1 MRQDDP
7 QNRCSPCGRNLF
19 PYSRRKE
26 RRKSGGSPP
35 KAVRESVTEVADLM
49 FPPDANMHGTVFGG
63 KVLQMVDKAASVCAM
78 RHAGKPVVTV
88 AMERVE
94 FLIPIRVGT
103 FLIAQARVHYVGRTS
118 MEIGVEV
125 YAEDMPGGTRQH
137 TNSCLVTMVAVD
149 AHGRP
154 TDVPGLLVETP
165 DEKQRWAAAEARRRA
180 RAKPGR
186 P

>member
-1 MRQDDP
+1 MPVER
-7 QNRCSPCGRNLF
+7 
-19 PYSRRKE
+19 RRKGA
-26 RRKSGGSPP
+26 SALIP
-35 KAVRESVTEVADLM
+35 KAVRESLTEVADLM

-78 RHAGKPVVTV
+78 RHAGKPCVTV

-94 FLIPIRVGT
+94 FLVPIRVGT
-103 FLIAQARVHYVGRTS
+103 FLIAQARVNYVGRTS
-118 MEIGVEV
+118 LEIGVEV

-149 AHGRP
+149 HRAQP
-154 TDVPGLLVETP
+154 TAVPPLMIETP
-165 DEKQRWAAAEARRRA
+165 DEQARWSAAEARRKA
-180 RAKPGR
+180 RQAPRR

>member
-1 MRQDDP
+1 MPAKRP
-7 QNRCSPCGRNLF
+7 KTAGAL
-19 PYSRRKE
+19 
-26 RRKSGGSPP
+26 PP
-35 KAVRESVTEVADLM
+35 KAVRESLTDVADLM

-78 RHAGKPVVTV
+78 RHAGKPCVTV

-103 FLIAQARVHYVGRTS
+103 FLIAKARVNLAGRTS

-149 AHGRP
+149 GDGRP
-154 TDVPGLLVETP
+154 TSIPALTLETP
-165 DEKQRWAAAEARRRA
+165 EEKERWQAAEQRRLVR
-180 RAKPGR
+180 RENRR

>member
-1 MRQDDP
+1 MPVKRAKAG
-7 QNRCSPCGRNLF
+7 S
-19 PYSRRKE
+19 
-26 RRKSGGSPP
+26 SGSLTPRP
-35 KAVRESVTEVADLM
+35 ARDSVSDVADLM

-94 FLIPIRVGT
+94 FLVPIRVGT
-103 FLIAQARVHYVGRTS
+103 FLIAKARVNHTGRTS

-125 YAEDMPGGTRQH
+125 YAEDMPGGTRVH

-149 AHGRP
+149 ANGLP
-154 TDVPGLLVETP
+154 SAVPPLLLETP
-165 DEKQRWAAAEARRRA
+165 DDKKLWSAADARRLTRLKSKGQA
-180 RAKPGR
+180 SR
-186 P
+186 

>member
-1 MRQDDP
+1 MP
-7 QNRCSPCGRNLF
+7 V
-19 PYSRRKE
+19 E
-26 RRKSGGSPP
+26 RRKSAPAAP
-35 KAVRESVTEVADLM
+35 KAVRESLTEVADLM

-78 RHAGKPVVTV
+78 RHAGKPCVTV

-94 FLIPIRVGT
+94 FLVPIRVGT
-103 FLIAQARVHYVGRTS
+103 FLIAQARVHHVGRTS
-118 MEIGVEV
+118 IEVGVEV

-154 TDVPGLLVETP
+154 TSVPGLLMEAP
-165 DEKQRWAAAEARRRA
+165 EDKERWAAAERRRA
-180 RAKPGR
+180 ARRSGA
-186 P
+186 

>member
-1 MRQDDP
+1 MP
-7 QNRCSPCGRNLF
+7 V
-19 PYSRRKE
+19 E
-26 RRKSGGSPP
+26 RRKSAAVAP
-35 KAVRESVTEVADLM
+35 KAVRESLTEVADLM

-78 RHAGKPVVTV
+78 RHSGKPCVTV

-103 FLIAQARVHYVGRTS
+103 FLIAQARVHHVGRTS
-118 MEIGVEV
+118 MEVGVEV

-149 AHGRP
+149 THGRP
-154 TDVPGLLVETP
+154 ASVPGLLMETP
-165 DEKQRWAAAEARRRA
+165 EEKERWAAAERRRA
-180 RAKPGR
+180 ARRSGA
-186 P
+186 

>member
-1 MRQDDP
+1 MP
-7 QNRCSPCGRNLF
+7 AKKPSLA
-19 PYSRRKE
+19 
-26 RRKSGGSPP
+26 P
-35 KAVRESVTEVADLM
+35 KPVRDSISDVADLM

-94 FLIPIRVGT
+94 FLVPIRVGT
-103 FLIAQARVHYVGRTS
+103 FLIANARVNYTGRSS

-125 YAEDMPGGTRQH
+125 YAEDMPGGSRVH

-149 AHGRP
+149 DKGRP
-154 TDVPGLLVETP
+154 SPVPGLLLETP
-165 DEKQRWAAAEARRRA
+165 GDKERWALAEKRRLHRLKSA
-180 RAKPGR
+180 
-186 P
+186 

>member
-1 MRQDDP
+1 MPAKR
-7 QNRCSPCGRNLF
+7 G
-19 PYSRRKE
+19 KTT
-26 RRKSGGSPP
+26 GGAPRA
-35 KAVRESVTEVADLM
+35 KAVRESVSDVADLM

-78 RHAGKPVVTV
+78 RHSGKPCVTV

-103 FLIAQARVHYVGRTS
+103 FLIAEARVNHVGRSS

-149 AHGRP
+149 ASGRP
-154 TDVPGLLVETP
+154 APVPPLTLETP
-165 DEKQRWAAAEARRRA
+165 DEKKRWQAAEQRRLARRQSPRA
-180 RAKPGR
+180 
-186 P
+186 

>member
-1 MRQDDP
+1 MP
-7 QNRCSPCGRNLF
+7 V
-19 PYSRRKE
+19 E
-26 RRKSGGSPP
+26 RRKSKGLPP
-35 KAVRESVTEVADLM
+35 KAVRESLTDVADLM

-78 RHAGKPVVTV
+78 RHAGKPCVTV

-94 FLIPIRVGT
+94 FLVPIRVGT
-103 FLIAQARVHYVGRTS
+103 FLIAQARIHHAGRSS

-149 AHGRP
+149 AQGNP
-154 TDVPGLLVETP
+154 SAVPPLLLETRE
-165 DEKQRWAAAEARRRA
+165 EKERWEAAEERREARR
-180 RAKPGR
+180 KTKHP
-186 P
+186 